1 MTEEEE
7 RRILSRRMDRLERCL
22 IRSEE
27 EYRAERRKRSA
38 LRRQKNAKKTRDAGD
53 LMLPMTSLNIEAE
66 VNHIAFLHDVVFSL
80 ES

>member
-1 MTEEEE
+1 MTEEE

-38 LRRQKNAKKTRDAGD
+38 LGRQKKREEDERRGGPDAPD
-53 LMLPMTSLNIEAE
+53 DEPK
-66 VNHIAFLHDVVFSL
+66 H
-80 ES
+80 

>member
-38 LRRQKNAKKTRDAGD
+38 LRRRKKREEDERREGPDAPD
-53 LMLPMTSLNIEAE
+53 DEPK
-66 VNHIAFLHDVVFSL
+66 H
-80 ES
+80 